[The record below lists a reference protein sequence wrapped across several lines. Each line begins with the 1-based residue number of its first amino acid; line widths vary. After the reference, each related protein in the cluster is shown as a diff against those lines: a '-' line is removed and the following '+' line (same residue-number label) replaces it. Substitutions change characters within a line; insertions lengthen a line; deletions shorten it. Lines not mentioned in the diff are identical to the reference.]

1 MKAVQDFPDLSPL
14 GRTTI
19 TLAGGMVL
27 MVLVTAVMGTM
38 GSDMLPRGTV
48 GVEQFGLLTIYAVT
62 GMALS
67 QVMWIASVG
76 RLGIAVASFHINIAP
91 FYVMVILLSLGG
103 AWDWRQATGAAIV
116 ALGVVLSQGG
126 GWVGRR

>member
-76 RLGIAVASFHINIAP
+76 AAGDCGGLVPHQHRALLRDGDPAVAGGRVGLAAGHRRRDR
-91 FYVMVILLSLGG
+91 G
-103 AWDWRQATGAAIV
+103 AWGRVV
-116 ALGVVLSQGG
+116 AGR